1 MSEQMLLSSSLQR
14 KVSPTVLK
22 QDFPELSAILW
33 NTSGGWKQPFP
44 LEAVPTAERSA
55 APAAC
60 RASSAPEPGQS
71 RG

>member
-33 NTSGGWKQPFP
+33 NTSGGWKPFP
-44 LEAVPTAERSA
+44 LEAVPAAEGSA

-60 RASSAPEPGQS
+60 RAPSAPEPGQS